1 MCGVIGLVFENDRDD
16 MGELAAELLRAL
28 EYRGYDSTGAAVQ
41 STKSTDVALRKGV
54 GAPSKVCEPLGI
66 TKLKGSVFCGQVRW
80 ATFGAVD
87 VANAQPHVVDCKAKL
102 FGAHNGNV
110 TNCDDLQTWLRAV
123 GHDVKSDNDGE
134 MVVHTVEHCFATALE
149 LRDESERLDPAVR
162 RATMRA
168 AIVEAGGR
176 LEGSYA
182 AVIVDRLT
190 RVAWSVKAGSS
201 LYCGLGHDPEH
212 GPFTITSSDLSC
224 VLKTTLR
231 IVPLDRGEFVE
242 MTPGEAHV
250 YCLRTGEPR
259 PKEASRSK
267 LIAHEVELREPFK
280 TFMDQEISAQ
290 PQTIRDV
297 VRAFHGG
304 SERAF
309 AIRPALETLTEN
321 EITQIEDLVMA
332 LRSEVES
339 ENTAPHLDALRAHAG
354 FSGVIDACSEL
365 TGATYLS
372 AERALLEDLQ
382 TSDNHG
388 ATAALDAWLEVEET
402 DEFSDAVREF
412 VDTCAAAHAGT
423 GRIYSVCCGSS
434 FHAAK
439 LGSMLFAEIA
449 GTPLTP
455 AVPGDFRAQIQ
466 PALRDGD
473 VIIVVSQSGE
483 TKDVVDILTKV
494 RESGRSIAILSLVNN
509 INSTIAQELADV
521 VIPLRCGPE
530 IAVPATKSFVNQL
543 ALFHGLACELGRRT
557 FAEGP
562 DSEAQLARVDDRLRL
577 LERMPGLI
585 ERTVETTRDA
595 VETAA
600 ELLYLRPSSH
610 ILGTRMSAVALEGAL
625 KIREVVLNHTQGYE
639 AAEFK
644 HGPNTILGRNTL
656 YGPEQI
662 RALLAALGD
671 VDPSSVFAEPT
682 SDLLDSLTSDYPLI
696 YVTGPGTQDVAVTIS
711 QVNTHKIRGA
721 VSIAIAEEDAALRQA
736 IEKAPSDNASY
747 QSLFIAVP
755 STGDF
760 IGTMY
765 TATVVMQRLAL
776 RMSEKK
782 AAYLD
787 AAGIED
793 HGVHPDVPKNV
804 SKSITVD

>member
-16 MGELAAELLRAL
+16 MGEVAAELLRAL

-87 VANAQPHVVDCKAKL
+87 VTNAQPHVVDCKALL

-134 MVVHTVEHCFATALE
+134 MVVHTIEHCFASALE

-162 RATMRA
+162 KSTMRA

-190 RVAWSVKAGSS
+190 RVAWSIKAGSS

-212 GPFTITSSDLSC
+212 GPFTITSSDLSA
-224 VLKTTLR
+224 VLKKTLR
-231 IVPLDRGEFVE
+231 LVPLARGEFVE
-242 MTPGEAHV
+242 MVPGEAHV

-259 PKEASRSK
+259 PKEARRSK
-267 LIAHEVELREPFK
+267 LVAHDVELRAPFK

-290 PQTIRDV
+290 PQTVRDV

-309 AIRPALETLTEN
+309 AVRPAIEALTGDEAARI
-321 EITQIEDLVMA
+321 EELVMTVRGEVDPTQIG
-332 LRSEVES
+332 
-339 ENTAPHLDALRAHAG
+339 PHLAALQSDPG
-354 FSGVIDACSEL
+354 FSTIVEACSEM
-365 TGATYLS
+365 TGAAYLS
-372 AERALLEDLQ
+372 AERALLEDVQ
-382 TSDNHG
+382 TDANHG
-388 ATAALDAWLEVEET
+388 ATAAIDAWLEVQET
-402 DEFSDAVREF
+402 DEFSAAVRTF
-412 VDTCAAAHAGT
+412 VDACVAAHEGN
-423 GRIYSVCCGSS
+423 GRIYAVCCGSS
-434 FHAAK
+434 FNAAK

-466 PALRDGD
+466 PTLRDGD
-473 VIIVVSQSGE
+473 VVIVVSQSGE
-483 TKDVVDILTKV
+483 TKDVVDILTKI
-494 RESGRSIAILSLVNN
+494 RESGRSIGILSLVNN
-509 INSTIAQELADV
+509 VNSTIAQELADV

-530 IAVPATKSFVNQL
+530 IAVAATKSFVNQL
-543 ALFHGLACELGRRT
+543 AIFHGLACELGRRT
-557 FAEGP
+557 IAEGP
-562 DSEAQLARVDDRLRL
+562 EGELSRAQLDERLRL

-585 ERTVETTRDA
+585 ERTVETTREG
-595 VETAA
+595 VERAA
-600 ELLYLRPSSH
+600 EMLFLRPSSH

-656 YGPEQI
+656 YGPEQV

-671 VDPSSVFAEPT
+671 TDPTSVFAAPVG
-682 SDLLDSLTSDYPLI
+682 DLLDSLTSDYPLVF
-696 YVTGPGTQDVAVTIS
+696 VTGPGKQDVALTVS

-721 VSIAIAEEDAALRQA
+721 VCIAIAEEDTALRQA
-736 IEKAPSDNASY
+736 IEKAPADNADY
-747 QSLFIAVP
+747 ESLFITLPA
-755 STGDF
+755 TGDF

-776 RMSEKK
+776 RMSELK

-787 AAGIED
+787 AAGIEE